1 MGICQWKTGLL
12 VKRQGVVGCL
22 KGRSGMTPFA
32 TIEPRRGYELPIMF
46 IFVAVQTEFELDL
59 IACFLAHRDVAV
71 SALYL
76 GVWHY
81 KRETCL
87 SVINCC
93 VCTRFPTFN
102 IMAALASSA
111 IGSLHKLSA
120 MRIGMV
126 AIRAIGKGCERF
138 EIRTLMACQA
148 WNSNMLS
155 QQRELCFRVIKG
167 TDES

>member
-1 MGICQWKTGLL
+1 MA
-12 VKRQGVVGCL
+12 
-22 KGRSGMTPFA
+22 SFA
-32 TIEPRRGYELPIMF
+32 TIEPRRGYELPIML
-46 IFVAVQTEFELDL
+46 IFVAAQTEFELDL
-59 IACFLAHRDVAV
+59 IECFLALRDVAV

-81 KRETCL
+81 KRETSL
-87 SVINCC
+87 SVIHCC

-111 IGSLHKLSA
+111 IGSLYKLSA

-126 AIRAIGKGCERF
+126 AIRAIGEGCEYF
-138 EIRTLMACQA
+138 EIRILMACQA

-155 QQRELCFRVIKG
+155 QQRELSFRVIEG
-167 TDES
+167 SDEP